1 MANFNIDYLVVA
13 GGGGA
18 GAAGVGGSGSG
29 GGGAGGLLT
38 SIGSTALV
46 LTPSVSYTIKV
57 GQGGSGAV
65 SVVNPRYTGGNNG
78 SDSEF
83 SGTGITTI
91 TAIGGGGGGS
101 GNGSGSN
108 CNSCLPNTGGSGG
121 GTGYGGPGAQGT
133 TGQGNNG
140 GISASGNPYAASGGG
155 GAGGA
160 GSGAPNNS
168 TGGSGGLGLTNSITV
183 ASGTGPFYAG
193 GGGGSPSYNGSGTP
207 GTGGSGIGGYGTSGL
222 IGGNGIAN
230 TGSGGGAGSSSSSSN
245 STGGTGGSGIVIF
258 RYATADIAG
267 YTATGLTPTEDTTT
281 ISGQTILSFTT
292 VGTGTIIFTAPV
304 IPTFSGTRVTN
315 PVTGFES
322 PVDIGLKLPSG
333 TNDNLPTAVQGMIR
347 NDTSETTGGSASAII
362 HYNGADWKYFA
373 ATESVDNPLFAS
385 QNFNTVL
392 YDGNSG
398 VKTINTVGF
407 QPDLVW
413 TKATD
418 YTGLNGLTN
427 SINGDKTFNV
437 ANTTATID
445 SNDSAPKLFNSLGF
459 TLGSGNANWNSSS
472 YDYVSW
478 NWKAGGLINKS
489 ADFNGS
495 SSYITPSSSS
505 TLTGLTKAVSIW
517 IKSDNF
523 TSLGTWP
530 FQQGNG
536 QGAENYIRFYNGS
549 DIQIRWGNQDL
560 TSSGYSTGVW
570 YHIVAQ
576 EDANGFA
583 NFWIDGVEIATSTS
597 SLLSVTGDTNIGRRF
612 NSPSYQHYF
621 NGQMAQLRLFSSSLD
636 STQIAQLYNETKA
649 DNSVLNYPSGAGCIA
664 AYPLG
669 ENANGL
675 DGLYNGTAS
684 NVTFGKPGYLTR
696 NTEGTIES
704 TVSANV
710 AAGFSIV
717 GYTGNGTAGSTVG
730 HGLASTP
737 EMVIVKSLTSTA
749 NQSWSVYHV
758 ETGPTKS
765 ITLELTNTPY
775 TNIGYW
781 NNTSPTSIDFT
792 LGNYAVSNQNNA
804 NYIAYCWHSV
814 AGYSKISSYVGNGN
828 TTGVLQELGFEPAFL
843 MFKCVTQSGNWI
855 MIDNKRA
862 TSNPR
867 TPHLRANTSG
877 QDDPGANEYVD
888 FISTGFQPKGVSNYN
903 NNSDGQTYIYMAF
916 ATS

>member
-1 MANFNIDYLVVA
+1 MAITKVTTPVTDFDKSTSLPGLKIPSGDNSNQP
-13 GGGGA
+13 A
-18 GAAGVGGSGSG
+18 GAA
-29 GGGAGGLLT
+29 A
-38 SIGSTALV
+38 
-46 LTPSVSYTIKV
+46 
-57 GQGGSGAV
+57 
-65 SVVNPRYTGGNNG
+65 
-78 SDSEF
+78 E
-83 SGTGITTI
+83 
-91 TAIGGGGGGS
+91 
-101 GNGSGSN
+101 
-108 CNSCLPNTGGSGG
+108 
-121 GTGYGGPGAQGT
+121 
-133 TGQGNNG
+133 
-140 GISASGNPYAASGGG
+140 
-155 GAGGA
+155 
-160 GSGAPNNS
+160 
-168 TGGSGGLGLTNSITV
+168 
-183 ASGTGPFYAG
+183 
-193 GGGGSPSYNGSGTP
+193 
-207 GTGGSGIGGYGTSGL
+207 
-222 IGGNGIAN
+222 
-230 TGSGGGAGSSSSSSN
+230 
-245 STGGTGGSGIVIF
+245 
-258 RYATADIAG
+258 
-267 YTATGLTPTEDTTT
+267 
-281 ISGQTILSFTT
+281 
-292 VGTGTIIFTAPV
+292 
-304 IPTFSGTRVTN
+304 
-315 PVTGFES
+315 
-322 PVDIGLKLPSG
+322 
-333 TNDNLPTAVQGMIR
+333 QGMIR
-347 NDTSETTGGSASAII
+347 NDTEETVGSSDSAIA
-362 HYNGADWKYFA
+362 HYNGTAWQYFA

-392 YDGNSG
+392 YNGSSPDQPITS
-398 VKTINTVGF
+398 VGF

-413 TKATD
+413 VKCMDVTNSHVLSDSLRGDSTRR
-418 YTGLNGLTN
+418 YPVFPNLTN
-427 SINGDKTFNV
+427 AQS
-437 ANTTATID
+437 TTSNQIKTID
-445 SNDSAPKLFNSLGF
+445 PDGF
-459 TLGSGNANWNSSS
+459 TAFGNSNAVNRANQE
-472 YDYVSW
+472 YVAW
-478 NWKAGGLINKS
+478 NWKGGGLINKS

-523 TSLGTWP
+523 TSIGTWP

-536 QGAENYIRFYNGS
+536 QNVENYIRFYNGS
-549 DIQIRWGNQDL
+549 DIQIRWGNQTL

-597 SLLSVTGDTNIGRRF
+597 SPSSVTGDTNIGRRL
-612 NSPSYQHYF
+612 NSSSYQYYF

-775 TNIGYW
+775 TDIGYW

-843 MFKCVTQSGNWI
+843 MFKCVSAGPANWI

-888 FISTGFQPKGVSNYN
+888 FTSTGFQPKGVSNYN
-903 NNSDGQTYIYMAF
+903 NNSLNQTYIYMAF

>member
-1 MANFNIDYLVVA
+1 MAITKVTTPVTDFDKSTSLPGLKIPSGDNSNQP
-13 GGGGA
+13 A
-18 GAAGVGGSGSG
+18 GA
-29 GGGAGGLLT
+29 
-38 SIGSTALV
+38 
-46 LTPSVSYTIKV
+46 
-57 GQGGSGAV
+57 
-65 SVVNPRYTGGNNG
+65 N
-78 SDSEF
+78 
-83 SGTGITTI
+83 
-91 TAIGGGGGGS
+91 
-101 GNGSGSN
+101 
-108 CNSCLPNTGGSGG
+108 
-121 GTGYGGPGAQGT
+121 
-133 TGQGNNG
+133 
-140 GISASGNPYAASGGG
+140 AA
-155 GAGGA
+155 
-160 GSGAPNNS
+160 
-168 TGGSGGLGLTNSITV
+168 
-183 ASGTGPFYAG
+183 
-193 GGGGSPSYNGSGTP
+193 
-207 GTGGSGIGGYGTSGL
+207 
-222 IGGNGIAN
+222 
-230 TGSGGGAGSSSSSSN
+230 
-245 STGGTGGSGIVIF
+245 
-258 RYATADIAG
+258 
-267 YTATGLTPTEDTTT
+267 
-281 ISGQTILSFTT
+281 
-292 VGTGTIIFTAPV
+292 
-304 IPTFSGTRVTN
+304 
-315 PVTGFES
+315 
-322 PVDIGLKLPSG
+322 
-333 TNDNLPTAVQGMIR
+333 QGMIR
-347 NDTSETTGGSASAII
+347 NDTEETVDSSASAIA
-362 HYNGADWKYFA
+362 HYNGTAWQYFA
-373 ATESVDNPLFAS
+373 ATESVDNPFFAS

-392 YDGNSG
+392 YDGTG
-398 VKTINTVGF
+398 VTNPITTVGF
-407 QPDLVW
+407 TPDLVW
-413 TKATD
+413 IKNKGTASHALVD
-418 YTGLNGLTN
+418 SVRGVSSSGTGYIR
-427 SINGDKTFNV
+427 S
-437 ANTTATID
+437 NT
-445 SNDSAPKLFNSLGF
+445 NDSVSVTTNMPSSFDLEGF
-459 TLGSGNANWNSSS
+459 TLEGNQFFTNKL
-472 YDYVSW
+472 DDEYVAW

-560 TSSGYSTGVW
+560 ISSGYSTGVW

-696 NTEGTIES
+696 NTEGTIEG

>member
-1 MANFNIDYLVVA
+1 MAITKVTTPVTDFDKSTSLPGLKIPSGDNSNQP
-13 GGGGA
+13 A
-18 GAAGVGGSGSG
+18 GA
-29 GGGAGGLLT
+29 
-38 SIGSTALV
+38 
-46 LTPSVSYTIKV
+46 
-57 GQGGSGAV
+57 
-65 SVVNPRYTGGNNG
+65 N
-78 SDSEF
+78 
-83 SGTGITTI
+83 
-91 TAIGGGGGGS
+91 
-101 GNGSGSN
+101 
-108 CNSCLPNTGGSGG
+108 
-121 GTGYGGPGAQGT
+121 
-133 TGQGNNG
+133 
-140 GISASGNPYAASGGG
+140 AA
-155 GAGGA
+155 
-160 GSGAPNNS
+160 
-168 TGGSGGLGLTNSITV
+168 
-183 ASGTGPFYAG
+183 
-193 GGGGSPSYNGSGTP
+193 
-207 GTGGSGIGGYGTSGL
+207 
-222 IGGNGIAN
+222 
-230 TGSGGGAGSSSSSSN
+230 
-245 STGGTGGSGIVIF
+245 
-258 RYATADIAG
+258 
-267 YTATGLTPTEDTTT
+267 
-281 ISGQTILSFTT
+281 
-292 VGTGTIIFTAPV
+292 
-304 IPTFSGTRVTN
+304 
-315 PVTGFES
+315 
-322 PVDIGLKLPSG
+322 
-333 TNDNLPTAVQGMIR
+333 QGMIR
-347 NDTSETTGGSASAII
+347 NDTEETVDSSASAIA
-362 HYNGADWKYFA
+362 HYNGTAWQYFA
-373 ATESVDNPLFAS
+373 ATESVDNPFFAS

-392 YDGNSG
+392 YDGTG
-398 VKTINTVGF
+398 VTNPITTVGF
-407 QPDLVW
+407 TPDLVW
-413 TKATD
+413 IKNKGTASHALVD
-418 YTGLNGLTN
+418 SVRGVSSSGTGYIR
-427 SINGDKTFNV
+427 S
-437 ANTTATID
+437 NT
-445 SNDSAPKLFNSLGF
+445 NDSVSVTTNMPSSFDLEGF
-459 TLGSGNANWNSSS
+459 TLEGNQFFTNKL
-472 YDYVSW
+472 DDEYVAW

-523 TSLGTWP
+523 TSIGTWP

-549 DIQIRWGNQDL
+549 DIQIRWGNQTL

-867 TPHLRANTSG
+867 TPHLRANTTG
-877 QDDPGANEYVD
+877 QDDYGANEYVD
-888 FISTGFQPKGVSNYN
+888 FTSTGFQPKGVSNYN

>member
-1 MANFNIDYLVVA
+1 MAITKVTTPVTDFDKSTSLPGLKIPSGDNSNQP
-13 GGGGA
+13 A
-18 GAAGVGGSGSG
+18 GAA
-29 GGGAGGLLT
+29 A
-38 SIGSTALV
+38 
-46 LTPSVSYTIKV
+46 
-57 GQGGSGAV
+57 
-65 SVVNPRYTGGNNG
+65 
-78 SDSEF
+78 E
-83 SGTGITTI
+83 
-91 TAIGGGGGGS
+91 
-101 GNGSGSN
+101 
-108 CNSCLPNTGGSGG
+108 
-121 GTGYGGPGAQGT
+121 
-133 TGQGNNG
+133 
-140 GISASGNPYAASGGG
+140 
-155 GAGGA
+155 
-160 GSGAPNNS
+160 
-168 TGGSGGLGLTNSITV
+168 
-183 ASGTGPFYAG
+183 
-193 GGGGSPSYNGSGTP
+193 
-207 GTGGSGIGGYGTSGL
+207 
-222 IGGNGIAN
+222 
-230 TGSGGGAGSSSSSSN
+230 
-245 STGGTGGSGIVIF
+245 
-258 RYATADIAG
+258 
-267 YTATGLTPTEDTTT
+267 
-281 ISGQTILSFTT
+281 
-292 VGTGTIIFTAPV
+292 
-304 IPTFSGTRVTN
+304 
-315 PVTGFES
+315 
-322 PVDIGLKLPSG
+322 
-333 TNDNLPTAVQGMIR
+333 QGMIR
-347 NDTSETTGGSASAII
+347 NDTEETVGSSDSAIA
-362 HYNGADWKYFA
+362 HYNGTAWQYFA

-392 YDGNSG
+392 YNGSSPDQPITS
-398 VKTINTVGF
+398 VGF

-413 TKATD
+413 VKCMDVTNSHVLSDSLRGDSTRR
-418 YTGLNGLTN
+418 YPVFPNLTN
-427 SINGDKTFNV
+427 AQS
-437 ANTTATID
+437 TTSNQIKTID
-445 SNDSAPKLFNSLGF
+445 PDGF
-459 TLGSGNANWNSSS
+459 TAFGNSNAVNRANQE
-472 YDYVSW
+472 YVAW
-478 NWKAGGLINKS
+478 NWKGGGLINKS

-523 TSLGTWP
+523 TSIGTWP

-536 QGAENYIRFYNGS
+536 QNVENYIRFYNGS
-549 DIQIRWGNQDL
+549 DIQIRWGNQTL

-597 SLLSVTGDTNIGRRF
+597 SPSSVTGDTNIGRRL
-612 NSPSYQHYF
+612 NSSSYQYYF

-775 TNIGYW
+775 TDIGYW

-843 MFKCVTQSGNWI
+843 MFKCVSAGPANWI

-867 TPHLRANTSG
+867 TPHLRANTNG
-877 QDDPGANEYVD
+877 TDDTGSNEYVD
-888 FISTGFQPKGVSNYN
+888 FKITGFQPKGVSNYN
-903 NNSDGQTYIYMAF
+903 NNSLNQTYIYMAF